1 MYLGIDIGGTK
12 TLIALFTKRGRI
24 IKRKKFPTPHGS
36 QTFLRKLVNELE
48 PFKKYKIRSIAV
60 AIPGAVQNNYS
71 VRFGNRREWGWIDV
85 YTPIKDLFNCPIW
98 LENDASLATLY
109 EGYNLP
115 GKIIFLT
122 FSTGLGGG
130 IVESNQILPS
140 SKSFEP
146 GHLLYVYNNKEKEW
160 EDIAAASAIEKFY
173 HVDRATNLR
182 SKDVLKDIANRISLG
197 IPDIVREH
205 RPDMMI
211 LGGPMGKIFRLFEP
225 YLPRDL
231 GVKLRRPK
239 RPTESA
245 IYGCYIYAKTKD
257 KAGSE
262 VPPNTTKDTQ

>member
-24 IKRKKFPTPHGS
+24 IKRKKFRTPHGS
-36 QTFLRKLVNELE
+36 RTFLQKLVAELE
-48 PFKKYKIRSIAV
+48 PFKRYKVRRIVI
-60 AIPGAVQNNYS
+60 AIPGNVQNNYS

-85 YTPIKDLFNCPIW
+85 YTPIKNLFNCPIW

-130 IVESNQILPS
+130 IVEGNQILPS

-160 EDIAAASAIEKFY
+160 EDIAAASAIEKYY
-173 HVDRATNLR
+173 HVDRATDLR
-182 SKDVLKDIANRISLG
+182 GKEILKDIARRISLG
-197 IPDIVREH
+197 LPDIIEEY
-205 RPDMMI
+205 RPNTII
-211 LGGPMGKIFRLFEP
+211 LGGPMGRIFRLYEP
-225 YLPRDL
+225 FLLKDL

-239 RPTESA
+239 RPNESA
-245 IYGCYIYAKTKD
+245 IYGCYLYAKNQKD
-257 KAGSE
+257 DSASP
-262 VPPNTTKDTQ
+262 V

>member
-24 IKRKKFPTPHGS
+24 IKRKKFRTPHGS
-36 QTFLRKLVNELE
+36 RTFLQKLVAELE
-48 PFKKYKIRSIAV
+48 PFKRYKVRRIVI
-60 AIPGAVQNNYS
+60 AIPGNVQNNYS

-85 YTPIKDLFNCPIW
+85 YTPVKNLFDCPIW
-98 LENDASLATLY
+98 LNNDASLATLY

-130 IVESNQILPS
+130 IVEGNQILPS

-160 EDIAAASAIEKFY
+160 EDIAAASAIEKYY
-173 HVDRATNLR
+173 HVDRATDLR
-182 SKDVLKDIANRISLG
+182 GKDVMKDIADRISLG

-205 RPDMMI
+205 HPNIII

-239 RPTESA
+239 RPNESA
-245 IYGCYIYAKTKD
+245 IYGCYLYAKNQKD
-257 KAGSE
+257 DSASP
-262 VPPNTTKDTQ
+262 V